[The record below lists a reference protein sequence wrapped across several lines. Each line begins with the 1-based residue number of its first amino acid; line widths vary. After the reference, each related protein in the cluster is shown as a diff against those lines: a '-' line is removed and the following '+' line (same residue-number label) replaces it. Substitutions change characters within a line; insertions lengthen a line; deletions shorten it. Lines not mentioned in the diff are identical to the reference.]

1 MIEWELHGMEFG
13 NCNCSYGC
21 PCQFNALPTHGDC
34 RAVGFF
40 RVDRGHFGEVRL
52 DGLNAAIAVAWPGA
66 VHQGGGTLQPILDR
80 RGDPAQRDALHRII
94 TGQDTEAAATF
105 FWVFAHM
112 CDTIHDPIVTDITID
127 LDMEA
132 RRARCEAAGVATG
145 RGEPILNPVTGEEH
159 RVGIVLPNGFEYT
172 RNEVGRGWSESTGA
186 VVNRLEDS
194 YAHWCEL
201 HLTGAGV
208 IREGDPRRT
217 AVG

>member
-1 MIEWELHGMEFG
+1 
-13 NCNCSYGC
+13 
-21 PCQFNALPTHGDC
+21 
-34 RAVGFF
+34 
-40 RVDRGHFGEVRL
+40 
-52 DGLNAAIAVAWPGA
+52 
-66 VHQGGGTLQPILDR
+66 
-80 RGDPAQRDALHRII
+80 
-94 TGQDTEAAATF
+94 
-105 FWVFAHM
+105 
-112 CDTIHDPIVTDITID
+112 ITID

-201 HLTGAGV
+201 HLTGAGEPGPAV
-208 IREGDPRRT
+208 APAGMSGRTSPSSLPPAGRRHAAALLAVALAAWMFVAWLALVADPMTQPLARLAMPMST
-217 AVG
+217 AWRPVTVAAVFMMWS